1 VKELVEVKIVAVYFL
16 VKAFDAKDTEEVSLL
31 MQEILVESGI
41 IGMGD

>member
-1 VKELVEVKIVAVYFL
+1 MKELVEVKIVAFYVL
-16 VKAFDAKDTEEVSLL
+16 LKAFDAKDTEEVSLL